1 MCQLDEVL
9 FLGALSCVLS
19 GCWDAD
25 DVSSG
30 DTWLLD
36 DAFDV
41 TEDATADLDF
51 TDLGVSADLA
61 TDDTLPVDMAAD
73 PGALP
78 DGDTCDGRCDDHMVM
93 TWRAGSSSGPGIVVI
108 PVVSSGHTYSVD
120 WNNDGAFDEE
130 IERGAAV
137 HDFGRAGE
145 YTIRLGGPI
154 EGVSF
159 AGGVDCTGLLRIEQW
174 GSARWGTMREAFL
187 GCESLEITAMDAP
200 DLSRVKDMTRA
211 FAGASSVS
219 SGLEQWDVSSVESMH
234 EMFRDAR
241 SFNGD
246 IRAWDTSSVEDME
259 SMFSG
264 AISFDRPIGAWDVSQ
279 VITTRRMFSRASS
292 FDQDLSSWDVSNVRD
307 MHGMFSYATSFNS
320 PLDAWNT
327 SNVEDM
333 DEMFSNALVFDQDL
347 AAWDVGEVESMD
359 SMFRFAAS
367 FDRPLGGWDIT
378 SVENLAFIFASAPS
392 FDQDLSA
399 WDTSN
404 VKYMNAAFAGAASF
418 DRPLSTWS
426 LDAVVSMDAM
436 LNGSGLSTRA
446 YDETLEAWSDEL
458 GPSNVT
464 FGAEGLTYCKAAA
477 ARARLMTERRW
488 NIAGDELECNE

>member
-9 FLGALSCVLS
+9 LLGALSCVLS

-41 TEDATADLDF
+41 TEDAVHDRDATADLDF
-51 TDLGVSADLA
+51 TDLGVSADLD

-73 PGALP
+73 PDTFP
-78 DGDTCDGRCDDHMVM
+78 EGDTCDGRCDDHMVM

-108 PVVSSGHTYSVD
+108 PVVSSGDTYSVD
-120 WNNDGAFDEE
+120 WDNDGAFDEE

-187 GCESLEITAMDAP
+187 GCESLELTAMDAP

-234 EMFRDAR
+234 E
-241 SFNGD
+241 
-246 IRAWDTSSVEDME
+246 
-259 SMFSG
+259 
-264 AISFDRPIGAWDVSQ
+264 
-279 VITTRRMFSRASS
+279 
-292 FDQDLSSWDVSNVRD
+292 
-307 MHGMFSYATSFNS
+307 
-320 PLDAWNT
+320 
-327 SNVEDM
+327 
-333 DEMFSNALVFDQDL
+333 
-347 AAWDVGEVESMD
+347 
-359 SMFRFAAS
+359 MFRFAAS

-404 VKYMNAAFAGAASF
+404 VKYMNAAFAEAASF
-418 DRPLSTWS
+418 DRSLSTWS

-464 FGAEGLTYCKAAA
+464 LGAEGLTYCEAAA